1 MLSLAAQVFFLPAQ
15 ASSFGWQP
23 DFAGPGFI
31 GKPHVAVVHE
41 GELYVAGKFS
51 TAGKSGEPYVARWDG
66 QRWHPVVDSQGR
78 GLEPPEPPVT
88 MRIYAL
94 ASFNGELIV
103 SGNFSRAGDRQV
115 NHIVRYDGQNWLPMG
130 PEQSPGTDGSV
141 SDLRVWNGSLIAG
154 GWFSSAGGQEHSG
167 LARWNGL
174 QWEPF
179 SAAGGVDEDEGVSVI
194 EVIGESLYVGG
205 NFDSI
210 GGQPIAGVAR
220 WNGEQWQG
228 YAGSEEDLSGWSVR
242 ALAEFNGDLIAAGTL
257 SHIGDKVFNDVA
269 RWDGQ
274 QWRVMRG
281 SGDFPDPHNNGIEGW
296 INDMAVWN
304 GQLFVGGEI
313 STAGGLSASGMAI
326 WNGETWLTPETSDQ
340 VERFPPIGSFVIH
353 DDQLLAIGA
362 GGPPAEDGEP
372 IRGIARLTSSG
383 WRAFGTTTGTGLTGW
398 SGSFEPLVRSL
409 VSFNGELV
417 AGGGIEFSGST
428 RTNSIARWNGAQWN
442 TLSGPSGH
450 GVASD
455 IGAPVIR
462 DMLVHDGT
470 LFVAGE
476 GLDTA
481 GGVEVSGVARWDG
494 HNWNAMGPLPL
505 AGISSHVYALE
516 IYQGSLVAAGR
527 FKTASDTTVNG
538 VARWDGDQWQPL
550 SGAQGTGVSASS
562 GSLTVESLHV
572 HEGSLYVGGRF
583 SAAGGKP
590 AEGLARW
597 DGQDWSPVPGWSPSI
612 SSGVRTEVTALGSW
626 QQQLLVGGRFERVGE
641 QVMNRVAAWNG
652 SSWSALADD
661 RGAGV
666 RGPVY
671 QFLDRGDELLIAGPV
686 RAGDDTVVNGV
697 ARWDGEKWRGL
708 TGPSGTGMGT
718 ADGFGDFCCPY
729 VGALAVHEQS
739 LFAAGSFATAG
750 GVPAWNI
757 GRYEPNPLVIDLESV
772 SPARPMP
779 GDTVSVS
786 AIMTGN
792 DVNPGS
798 GTGYIES
805 TGGGSC
811 STTELEALGAGRWR
825 FGCEFT
831 ASDTTGAYEVTA
843 RFESDDGE
851 LESSSTPIRMVV
863 RTPSEI
869 EFVYFDPED
878 VQVTGQLFFLVAEVV
893 ADPLLPDP
901 DGLMTMTTSQGHY
914 CTGSA
919 PETACLFRT
928 NTPGE
933 LTISVEYE
941 GGEYYGPGQA
951 SVDYLI
957 EQAVLEFEP
966 SRLDFGI
973 VPVDGP
979 PRDEYMLVSN
989 TSGEPAQID
998 DLYLSF
1004 NSKGFFEL
1012 NEQGSC
1018 GGFPISIPA
1027 HSGCTIGFRFAPEE
1041 VGGWAVNAN
1050 LATSTLAGSYEF
1062 WIDGRARDT
1071 ASPQPAPPAAD
1082 AITVGPGHSAHWY
1095 DPSRSGE
1102 GWSLEILDPDTAVVY
1117 WFTYDEA
1124 GAQRWLISV
1133 GEIHR
1138 TEEGEWIEFPELD
1151 VTSGG
1156 QFGPDFDPDAVETEH
1171 AGRGK
1176 MWFAD
1181 CDSGKFRYD
1190 AFGQAQTLDLERLSR
1205 TMGADCPEPTPGE
1218 PAEEIEQGAGW
1229 SGSWFD
1235 PAWAGQGFSLQWLAQ
1250 GGALITWYTYDSTG
1264 NQRWMIGT
1272 GHREGDQV
1280 IFPEIST
1287 SSGAMF
1293 GAGFDPDQ
1301 VEIEEWGVL
1310 GLELDCESGTA
1321 AWDSED
1327 PEFGEG
1333 TFDLERLTRLQV
1345 PDCPGDDDEGSG
1357 LPDGPE

>member
-1 MLSLAAQVFFLPAQ
+1 MLALAGLVSFLPAQ
-15 ASSFGWQP
+15 ASTFGWQP

-31 GKPHVAVVHE
+31 GTPHEAVVHE
-41 GELYVAGKFS
+41 GELYVAGDFI

-66 QRWHPVVDSQGR
+66 QRWQPVLDSQGR
-78 GLEPPEPPVT
+78 GLEPPEPPRT
-88 MRIYAL
+88 MGIYAL

-103 SGNFSRAGDRQV
+103 SGNFSRAGGRLV

-141 SDLRVWNGSLIAG
+141 SALRVWNGSLIAG

-167 LARWNGL
+167 LARWNGQ

-179 SAAGGVDEDEGVSVI
+179 SAAGGVDEGGSVRVI

-205 NFDSI
+205 GFDSI

-220 WNGEQWQG
+220 WNGEKWQG
-228 YAGSEEDLSGWSVR
+228 YADSGEDLSGWSVH
-242 ALAEFNGDLIAAGTL
+242 ALAEFNGDLIAGGYL
-257 SHIGDKVFNDVA
+257 SHIGDKVFNNVA

-281 SGDFPDPHNNGIEGW
+281 SGDFPDPHNNGIYDW
-296 INDMAVWN
+296 INDMEVWN

-313 STAGGLSASGMAI
+313 NTAGGLSAWGMTV
-326 WNGETWLTPETSDQ
+326 WNGETWLTPDTSDQ
-340 VERFPPIGSFVIH
+340 VNRFRRVGSFVVH

-362 GGPPAEDGEP
+362 VGTAAEGGEP

-383 WRAFGTTTGTGLTGW
+383 WSAFGTTAGTGLTGW
-398 SGSFEPLVRSL
+398 SIPFEPLVESL
-409 VSFNGELV
+409 VSFNGELI
-417 AGGGIEFSGST
+417 AGGSIQFSGST

-442 TLSGPSGH
+442 TLSGPSGN

-470 LFVAGE
+470 LYVAGKS
-476 GLDTA
+476 LDIA
-481 GGVEVSGVARWDG
+481 GGVEVSGVARWNGQD
-494 HNWNAMGPLPL
+494 WSAMGPLPL
-505 AGISSHVYALE
+505 AGISGDVYALE

-538 VARWDGDQWQPL
+538 VARWDGSQWQPL
-550 SGAQGTGVSASS
+550 SGAQGTGVTVS
-562 GSLTVESLHV
+562 GGNSRVEALHV

-583 SAAGGKP
+583 STAGGKP

-597 DGQDWSPVPGWSPSI
+597 DGQDWSPVPGWSPSF
-612 SSGVRTEVTALGSW
+612 SWGGSTEVTALGSW
-626 QQQLLVGGRFERVGE
+626 QQQLLVGGRFGQVGE
-641 QVMNRVAAWNG
+641 QDMNGVAVWNS

-666 RGPVY
+666 RGPVF
-671 QFLDRGDELLIAGPV
+671 QFLDLGEELLIAGPV
-686 RAGDDTVVNGV
+686 RAGGDTVVNGV
-697 ARWDGEKWRGL
+697 ARWDGEKWRAL
-708 TGPSGTGMGT
+708 VGPSGAGMDT
-718 ADGFGDFCCPY
+718 ADGFGDSCCPH
-729 VGALAVHEQS
+729 VGAIAVHEQS

-757 GRYEPNPLVIDLESV
+757 GRYEPNPVVIDLESV

-779 GDTVSVS
+779 GETVSVS
-786 AIMTGN
+786 AIMTSTE
-792 DVNPGS
+792 VNPGA
-798 GTGYIES
+798 GIGRIES
-805 TGGGSC
+805 TDGGSC
-811 STTELEALGAGRWR
+811 STTELEALGEGRWQ
-825 FGCEFT
+825 FGCQFT

-851 LESSSTPIRMVV
+851 LESSSTPIRIVV

-878 VQVTGQLFFLVAEVV
+878 VQVTGQLLFMTAAVV
-893 ADPLLPDP
+893 SDPELPDP
-901 DGLMTMTTSQGHY
+901 DGMMIVTTSLGHQ
-914 CTGSA
+914 CGGSA
-919 PETACLFRT
+919 PETACLFRIE
-928 NTPGE
+928 TPGVM
-933 LTISVEYE
+933 TINVEYE
-941 GGEYYGPGQA
+941 GGEYYGPSQA
-951 SVDYLI
+951 STDYLI
-957 EQAVLEFEP
+957 EQAVLEFAP
-966 SRLDFGI
+966 RRVNFGI

-989 TSGEPAQID
+989 TSSEPAQID
-998 DLYLSF
+998 DLYLRYSQ
-1004 NSKGFFEL
+1004 GVYEL
-1012 NEQGSC
+1012 NELGSC
-1018 GGFPISIPA
+1018 GEFPVSIPA
-1027 HSGCTIGFRFAPEE
+1027 HSGCTIGFRFDPDEIRGYGATAE
-1041 VGGWAVNAN
+1041 
-1050 LATSTLAGSYEF
+1050 LTTSTLNGTYEF
-1062 WIDGRARDT
+1062 RVVGWAEDT

-1102 GWSLEILDPDTAVVY
+1102 GWSLEILDPDTAVLY

-1156 QFGPDFDPDAVETEH
+1156 RFGPDFDPDAVETED
-1171 AGRGK
+1171 AGFGK

-1181 CDSGKFRYD
+1181 CDSGKLRYD

-1205 TMGADCPEPTPGE
+1205 TMGADCPEPAPGQ
-1218 PAEEIEQGAGW
+1218 PVEEVPESAGW

-1235 PAWAGQGFSLQWLAQ
+1235 PAWAGQGFSLQWLSQ

-1264 NQRWMIGT
+1264 DQRWMIGV

-1280 IFPEIST
+1280 IFPEINT

-1293 GAGFDPDQ
+1293 GAAFDPDQ
-1301 VEIEEWGVL
+1301 VELEQWGMLVL
-1310 GLELDCESGTA
+1310 QLDCESGTA
-1321 AWDSED
+1321 SWDSED
-1327 PEFGEG
+1327 PEFGQG
-1333 TFDLERLTRLQV
+1333 TFDLERLTRLQI
-1345 PDCPGDDDEGSG
+1345 PDCPGDDEGSG
-1357 LPDGPE
+1357 EPGLPE